1 MKALISPERSASSHL
16 MRLLAF
22 LACLATHAS
31 IKAAIIQL
39 TIRPAAPDKVQQRYP
54 DLVVSLC
61 HVLRAPH
68 DSPTHVQAQVLNSSL
83 ERGNL
88 QLIIYL
94 LFAKKLVM
102 GLNFLI
108 PIPIPLIYLHYKY
121 LFHNILLHKW
131 QQQKNHHQKKS
142 SFLSNFLYQK
152 SRDSGSRNP
161 LCSIDQFL
169 WL

>member
-1 MKALISPERSASSHL
+1 MLDSLVKALISPERSASSHL

-68 DSPTHVQAQVLNSSL
+68 DSPTHIQAQVLNSSL

-94 LFAKKLVM
+94 VFANKLVM

-108 PIPIPLIYLHYKY
+108 PIPIQLIYLHYKY
-121 LFHNILLHKW
+121 LFHNIFLHKW
-131 QQQKNHHQKKS
+131 QRQKKS
-142 SFLSNFLYQK
+142 SSEK
-152 SRDSGSRNP
+152 K
-161 LCSIDQFL
+161 
-169 WL
+169 

>member
-1 MKALISPERSASSHL
+1 MLDSLVKALISPERSASSHL

-68 DSPTHVQAQVLNSSL
+68 DSPTHVQAQVLDSRLKRGSANCNVQPLVTHHLSTVHRLTTFITQDIFLKGCHL
-83 ERGNL
+83 E
-88 QLIIYL
+88 
-94 LFAKKLVM
+94 FAL
-102 GLNFLI
+102 G
-108 PIPIPLIYLHYKY
+108 
-121 LFHNILLHKW
+121 
-131 QQQKNHHQKKS
+131 QK
-142 SFLSNFLYQK
+142 
-152 SRDSGSRNP
+152 
-161 LCSIDQFL
+161 CSKNK
-169 WL
+169 